1 MRSSVVNRRPSV
13 PRRAVLVKNAAL
25 TETGIRSGQDTV
37 AVGFGVGYEQSA
49 YPDWLK
55 QHNRY
60 ESYSLAKV
68 VLSVFFALPGASL

>member
-1 MRSSVVNRRPSV
+1 M

-25 TETGIRSGQDTV
+25 TKTGVRSGQDTV
-37 AVGFGVGYEQSA
+37 VVELGVGYEQSA

-68 VLSVFFALPGASL
+68 VLSVFFALPGALL